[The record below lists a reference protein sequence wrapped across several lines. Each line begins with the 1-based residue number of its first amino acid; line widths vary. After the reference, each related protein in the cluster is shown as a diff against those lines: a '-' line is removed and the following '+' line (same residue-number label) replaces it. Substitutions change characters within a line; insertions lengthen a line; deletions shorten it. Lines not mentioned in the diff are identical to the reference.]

1 MKVLTVFGTRPE
13 AIKMAPVV
21 LELNR
26 RENIES
32 YVAVTGQHRQMLD
45 QVLEIFNIKPD
56 YDLNIFQPGQSLT
69 DICVRS
75 MRGLEETLKELKP
88 DLLLVQG
95 DTSTVFAAALSA
107 FYHGVQI
114 GHVEAGLRSHNLYSP
129 YPEEANRK
137 LTGVLANY
145 HFAPTQSNKDNLLRE
160 GYKEED
166 IYITGNTVIDALAY
180 TKREDY
186 VFEEEVLNT
195 LDFENKKIILLTCHR
210 RENIGQPM
218 RRIFSAVRDVVL
230 ENPEVEVVFPAHLNP
245 LVRQAADEIFG
256 QMERVYRIEPLDYL
270 PFSNLMMRSHII
282 VTDSGGVQEE
292 APYFGRPVLV
302 AREETER
309 WEGIEAGTARLVGS
323 DYDKIKSAL
332 EDLLHNEEAYRQMA
346 HAINPYGD
354 GKAAQRIVDII
365 EGSGTMRTRVENER

>member
-45 QVLEIFNIKPD
+45 QVLEIFKIKPD

-75 MRGLEETLKELKP
+75 MRGLEEVLNELKP

-145 HFAPTQSNKDNLLRE
+145 HFAPTQSNKDNLIRE

-166 IYITGNTVIDALAY
+166 IFITGNTVIDALTY

-186 VFEEEVLNT
+186 IFEEEILNT
-195 LDFENKKIILLTCHR
+195 LDFDNKKIILLTCHR

-218 RRIFSAVRDVVL
+218 ERIFSAVRDVVL

-245 LVRQAADEIFG
+245 LVRKAAKRIFG
-256 QMERVYRIEPLDYL
+256 DMDRIHRIEPLDYL
-270 PFSNLMMRSHII
+270 PFSNLMMRSNII
-282 VTDSGGVQEE
+282 LTDSGGVQEE
-292 APYFGRPVLV
+292 APYFGKPVLV

-309 WEGIEAGTARLVGS
+309 WEGIEAGTAKLVGS

-332 EDLLHNEEAYRQMA
+332 EDLLHNQNSYKEMA

-354 GKAAQRIVDII
+354 GHSAKRIVDII
-365 EGSGTMRTRVENER
+365 ESRGTMRTRVENGK